1 MQKRGFLILA
11 AVTLVLVV
19 LAIVSVGRGNRAT
32 ASADA
37 NRLALPELGTR
48 LRDLAWIRLSH
59 GATKV
64 DLAEVGGQ
72 WTLVEKGNY
81 PAAAG
86 QVRQM
91 LLGFSNLTLVEPKTE
106 RPELFVRLGLD
117 DPKDGHSTLVTL
129 QDRTGANVA
138 ELIVGRQRIDR
149 FGGGEDGVYVRRPG
163 ENGTWLARGSLNV
176 SGEPIEWLDRRILDI
191 KEQRI
196 AAVTLTDENG
206 ATLTLKRGAA
216 DAPFAVEGAP
226 QDSKFKPAPVLAEPA
241 AALRD
246 LELLNVKPAADLA
259 MPDKGIATA
268 QYTTFDG
275 LTVTVRLTNRDDA
288 EWVAITA
295 SGDGAAAAESKTI
308 NDRLGR
314 WGYSIPETQAKL
326 MRRKLADLV
335 EPPKGS

>member
-86 QVRQM
+86 KVRQM

-206 ATLTLKRGAA
+206 ATLTLKR
-216 DAPFAVEGAP
+216 
-226 QDSKFKPAPVLAEPA
+226 
-241 AALRD
+241 
-246 LELLNVKPAADLA
+246 
-259 MPDKGIATA
+259 
-268 QYTTFDG
+268 
-275 LTVTVRLTNRDDA
+275 
-288 EWVAITA
+288 
-295 SGDGAAAAESKTI
+295 
-308 NDRLGR
+308 
-314 WGYSIPETQAKL
+314 
-326 MRRKLADLV
+326 
-335 EPPKGS
+335 